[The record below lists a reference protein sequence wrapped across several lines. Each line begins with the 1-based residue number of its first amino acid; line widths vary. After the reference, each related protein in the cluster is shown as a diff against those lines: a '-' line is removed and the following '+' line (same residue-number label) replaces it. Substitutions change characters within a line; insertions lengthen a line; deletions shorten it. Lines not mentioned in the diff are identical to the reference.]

1 METLPAFSRLFVL
14 VKCEIGRASDVGEK
28 IASSIEEAQEV
39 YSITGEYDLLVKF
52 MLPNLQAMSDLVLTK
67 LHSIPGIKETHTFVS
82 FRVFGEDIGDFVD

>member
-14 VKCEIGRASDVGEK
+14 VKCEVGHANSVGEQ
-28 IASSIEEAQEV
+28 IVSGIEEAQEV

-52 MLPNLQAMSDLVLTK
+52 LLPNLQAMSDLVLTK
-67 LHSIPGIKETHTFVS
+67 LHAIPGIKETHTFVS

>member
-1 METLPAFSRLFVL
+1 MENLPTFSRLFVL
-14 VKCEIGRASDVGEK
+14 VKCEVGHAANVGQQ
-28 IASSIEEAQEV
+28 IVDTIEEAQEV

-67 LHSIPGIKETHTFVS
+67 LHAIPGIKETHTFVS